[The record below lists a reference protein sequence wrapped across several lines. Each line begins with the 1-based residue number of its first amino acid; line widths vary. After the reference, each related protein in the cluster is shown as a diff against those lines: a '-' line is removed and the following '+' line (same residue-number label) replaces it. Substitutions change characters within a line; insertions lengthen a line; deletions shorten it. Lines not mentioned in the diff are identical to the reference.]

1 MAIIDEVD
9 KELMRRI
16 EIVTEINKAKY
27 KLLEIA
33 ISGLMAIKEQ
43 GNPIAQRTLDEMAAS
58 IPEDLEI
65 DVYNQIE
72 KSLHPDDE
80 K

>member
-58 IPEDLEI
+58 IPENLEI

-72 KSLHPDDE
+72 KTLHPDDE

>member
-1 MAIIDEVD
+1 MAIIDDVD
-9 KELMRRI
+9 KELFRRI
-16 EIVTEINKAKY
+16 EIVTEVNRAKY
-27 KLLEIA
+27 KMLEIA

-65 DVYNQIE
+65 DVYSEIE
-72 KSLHPDDE
+72 KALHSDGE

>member
-72 KSLHPDDE
+72 KSLHLDDE

>member
-1 MAIIDEVD
+1 MAIIDIVD

-16 EIVTEINKAKY
+16 EVVTEINKAKY

-58 IPEDLEI
+58 IPENLEI

>member
-1 MAIIDEVD
+1 MAIIDDVD
-9 KELMRRI
+9 KELFRRI
-16 EIVTEINKAKY
+16 EIVTEVNRAKY
-27 KLLEIA
+27 KMLEIA
-33 ISGLMAIKEQ
+33 ISGLLAIKEQ

-65 DVYNQIE
+65 DVYSEIE
-72 KSLHPDDE
+72 KALHSDGE